1 MPCPDPKR
9 RVGMVNLKAMSGEGD
24 PGMEVR
30 CENSTEAAA
39 ANSAEGRSVP
49 EATSESLLWRDY
61 LTSVLSK
68 PIIRQEIE
76 HEIQTAA

>member
-1 MPCPDPKR
+1 
-9 RVGMVNLKAMSGEGD
+9 
-24 PGMEVR
+24 MEVR
-30 CENSTEAAA
+30 CENSTEAEA

>member
-1 MPCPDPKR
+1 
-9 RVGMVNLKAMSGEGD
+9 
-24 PGMEVR
+24 MEER
-30 CENSTEAAA
+30 CENWTEAAA